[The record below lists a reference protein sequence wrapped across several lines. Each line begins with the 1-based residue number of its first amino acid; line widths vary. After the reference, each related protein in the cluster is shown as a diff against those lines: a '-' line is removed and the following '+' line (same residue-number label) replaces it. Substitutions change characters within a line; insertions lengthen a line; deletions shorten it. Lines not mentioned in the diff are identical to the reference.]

1 MCIRDSDMDF
11 EGPEQDS
18 VLLFDQ
24 IDGQL
29 EATQDQGEKLTWA
42 AVRNLRQQQHELNS
56 KMD

>member
-1 MCIRDSDMDF
+1 MDF